1 MSNASLD
8 VKALR
13 EAVNLT
19 QPEAARRAGIS
30 LATWRR
36 AEGDLASVS
45 AKTRASV
52 ERALKGASAGRAPES
67 PAIARLVRNLNA
79 MFSGEESTLT
89 PTMAMRLGL
98 AFDSLGDDN
107 LFLVPYL
114 DGEESVSEHGV
125 GGCLPLVSLP
135 SSVILRVGGNRA
147 WLERLT
153 STFRDLG
160 RLLDHAV
167 PPVPQTLA
175 GEYALHTAIRL
186 AVDQEHDEGPG
197 DMLEMFPGLE
207 RYADRE
213 EDWDRA
219 RAGLSRL
226 PLGFPDLT
234 EDELADYLRDGRQAR
249 SRLHPYRWWEPAAAA
264 LDEWRSPSSG
274 AARWGY
280 AARQTFQF
288 LKLNRNIVDDVFE
301 ADLGRMA
308 IDAARAAITL
318 EDATGFTVRLT
329 VTSPQEPFPKR
340 DDAEYA
346 DQVAYGLFDELF
358 RTEREPGAPVEP
370 GVPEDDEHDEDW
382 LDPDDFT
389 GTDARMLDQWQH
401 ELRLEGAVPSILD
414 TEGTAIGIGW
424 ADKIAIRITTVHD

>member
-1 MSNASLD
+1 MSNSSLD

-36 AEGDLASVS
+36 AEGNLASVS
-45 AKTRASV
+45 TRTRASV
-52 ERALKGASAGRAPES
+52 ERALKGASAGRPAES
-67 PAIARLVRNLNA
+67 PAITRLIRNLNA
-79 MFSGEESTLT
+79 SFSGEESTLT

-114 DGEESVSEHGV
+114 DGETTVSEYGV
-125 GGCLPLVSLP
+125 GDCLPLVGLP
-135 SSVILRVGGNRA
+135 SAVILRIGANRA

-153 STFRDLG
+153 STFRHLG
-160 RLLDHAV
+160 RLLDAAV

-175 GEYALHTAIRL
+175 GEYALHAAISV
-186 AVDQEHDEGPG
+186 AVDQEDDEGPD
-197 DMLEMFPGLE
+197 DMLEMFPGLV
-207 RYADRE
+207 RHADRE
-213 EDWDRA
+213 GDWARA
-219 RAGLSRL
+219 QAGLSRL

-234 EDELADYLRDGRQAR
+234 EDELADYLRDGRQVR

-274 AARWGY
+274 AARWSY

-288 LKLNRNIVDDVFE
+288 LKLNSNIVDDVFE
-301 ADLGRMA
+301 ADLGRMS

-318 EDATGFTVRLT
+318 EDGTGFTVHLT
-329 VTSPQEPFPKR
+329 VTSPQEPFPKQ
-340 DDAEYA
+340 DDAGYA
-346 DQVAYGLFDELF
+346 DHVAYGLFEELF
-358 RTEREPGAPVEP
+358 RTGCEPGAPVEH
-370 GVPEDDEHDEDW
+370 GVPDDDEDW
-382 LDPDDFT
+382 LNLDDFT
-389 GTDARMLDQWQH
+389 GTDARMLAEWQR
-401 ELRLEGAVPSILD
+401 ELCLEGAVPSILD

-424 ADKIAIRITTVHD
+424 ADKIAIRFRTVHD

>member
-1 MSNASLD
+1 MSHSSLD

-19 QPEAARRAGIS
+19 QPEAARRAGVS

-36 AEGDLASVS
+36 AEGNLALVS

-52 ERALKGASAGRAPES
+52 ERALKGASAGRPAES
-67 PAIARLVRNLNA
+67 PAITRLIKNLNA
-79 MFSGEESTLT
+79 SFSGEESALT

-107 LFLVPYL
+107 IFLVPYL
-114 DGEESVSEHGV
+114 DGETSVSEYGV
-125 GGCLPLVSLP
+125 GDCLPLVGLP
-135 SSVILRVGGNRA
+135 SSVILRIGGNRA

-153 STFRDLG
+153 GTFRYLG
-160 RLLDHAV
+160 RLLDAAV

-175 GEYALHTAIRL
+175 DEYALHAAISL
-186 AVDQEHDEGPG
+186 AADQEDDEGPD
-197 DMLEMFPGLE
+197 DMLEMFPGLL
-207 RYADRE
+207 RHADRE
-213 EDWDRA
+213 GDWDRA
-219 RAGLSRL
+219 RTGLSRL
-226 PLGFPDLT
+226 PIGFPDLT
-234 EDELADYLRDGRQAR
+234 EDELADYLRDGRQVR

-274 AARWGY
+274 AVRWGY

-301 ADLGRMA
+301 ADLGHMA

-318 EDATGFTVRLT
+318 EDGTGFTVHLT

-340 DDAEYA
+340 DDADYA
-346 DQVAYGLFDELF
+346 DHVAYGLFEELF
-358 RTEREPGAPVEP
+358 RAGCEPGASVDQ
-370 GVPEDDEHDEDW
+370 GVPEDDEDW
-382 LDPDDFT
+382 LNLDDFT
-389 GTDARMLDQWQH
+389 GTDARMLAEWQR
-401 ELRLEGAVPSILD
+401 ELCLEGAVPSILD
-414 TEGTAIGIGW
+414 TKGTAIGIGW
-424 ADKIAIRITTVHD
+424 ADKIAIRFTTVHG

>member
-1 MSNASLD
+1 MSDAGLD

-36 AEGDLASVS
+36 AEGNLASVS

-52 ERALKGASAGRAPES
+52 ERALKGASAGPPAES
-67 PAIARLVRNLNA
+67 PAVTRLIKNLNA
-79 MFSGEESTLT
+79 SFSREEGALT

-107 LFLVPYL
+107 LFLIPYL
-114 DGEESVSEHGV
+114 DGETSVSECGV
-125 GGCLPLVSLP
+125 GDCPPLAGLP
-135 SSVILRVGGNRA
+135 SSVILRIGRNRA

-153 STFRDLG
+153 STFRHLG
-160 RLLDHAV
+160 RLLDAAV

-175 GEYALHTAIRL
+175 GEYALHAAISF
-186 AVDQEHDEGPG
+186 AMAEEDDEGPDG
-197 DMLEMFPGLE
+197 TLEMFPGLV

-213 EDWDRA
+213 GGWARA
-219 RAGLSRL
+219 RAKLSRL

-234 EDELADYLRDGRQAR
+234 EDELADYLRDGRQVR
-249 SRLHPYRWWEPAAAA
+249 SRLHPYRWWEPVAAA
-264 LDEWRSPSSG
+264 LNEWRSPLSG

-288 LKLNRNIVDDVFE
+288 LKLNRNIVDEVFE

-308 IDAARAAITL
+308 IDAEIATITL
-318 EDATGFTVRLT
+318 EDAAGFTVRLT

-340 DDAEYA
+340 DDAGCA
-346 DQVAYGLFDELF
+346 DHVAYGFFEELF
-358 RTEREPGAPVEP
+358 RTGREPGASAEF
-370 GVPEDDEHDEDW
+370 GLPEDDDDW
-382 LDPDDFT
+382 SNPDDFT
-389 GTDARMLDQWQH
+389 GTDARMLTEWQR
-401 ELRLEGAVPSILD
+401 ELFLEGNAPSILD

-424 ADKIAIRITTVHD
+424 GDKVAIRFTTVHD

>member
-1 MSNASLD
+1 MSNSSLD

-52 ERALKGASAGRAPES
+52 ERALKGASAGRPAES
-67 PAIARLVRNLNA
+67 PAITRLIKSLNA
-79 MFSGEESTLT
+79 SFSGEESALT

-114 DGEESVSEHGV
+114 DGETSVSEYGV
-125 GGCLPLVSLP
+125 GGCLPLAGLP
-135 SSVILRVGGNRA
+135 SSVILRIGGNRA

-153 STFRDLG
+153 STFRHLG
-160 RLLDHAV
+160 RLLDAAV

-175 GEYALHTAIRL
+175 GEYALHAAIGV
-186 AVDQEHDEGPG
+186 AADQEDDEGPD
-197 DMLEMFPGLE
+197 DMLEMFPGLV
-207 RYADRE
+207 RHADRE
-213 EDWDRA
+213 GDWDRA
-219 RAGLSRL
+219 RAGLSGL

-234 EDELADYLRDGRQAR
+234 EDELADYLRDGRQVR

-280 AARQTFQF
+280 AARQTLQF
-288 LKLNRNIVDDVFE
+288 LKLNKNIVDDVFE

-308 IDAARAAITL
+308 IDAARAVITL
-318 EDATGFTVRLT
+318 EDAAGFTVHLT

-340 DDAEYA
+340 DEAGQA
-346 DQVAYGLFDELF
+346 DHLAYGLFEELF
-358 RTEREPGAPVEP
+358 RTGCEPGASVEH
-370 GVPEDDEHDEDW
+370 GVPEDDEDW
-382 LDPDDFT
+382 PSPDDFT
-389 GTDARMLDQWQH
+389 GTDARMLAEWQR
-401 ELRLEGAVPSILD
+401 ELCLEGAVPSILD

-424 ADKIAIRITTVHD
+424 ADKMAIRFTTVHD

>member
-1 MSNASLD
+1 MSNSGLD

-52 ERALKGASAGRAPES
+52 ERALKGASAGRPAQS
-67 PAIARLVRNLNA
+67 PAITRLIRNLNA
-79 MFSGEESTLT
+79 SFSGEESSLT

-107 LFLVPYL
+107 LFLIPYL
-114 DGEESVSEHGV
+114 AGETSVSEYGV
-125 GGCLPLVSLP
+125 GDCLPLAGLP
-135 SSVILRVGGNRA
+135 SSVIIRIGGNRA

-153 STFRDLG
+153 STFRNLG
-160 RLLDHAV
+160 RMLDAAV

-175 GEYALHTAIRL
+175 EEYALHAAIRL
-186 AVDQEHDEGPG
+186 AADQEDDEGP
-197 DMLEMFPGLE
+197 DDLLEMFPGLV
-207 RYADRE
+207 RHAGRE
-213 EDWDRA
+213 GDWARA
-219 RAGLSRL
+219 RAGLSRF

-234 EDELADYLRDGRQAR
+234 EDELAGYVRDGRQVR

-264 LDEWRSPSSG
+264 LDEWQSPSSE

-288 LKLNRNIVDDVFE
+288 LKLNRGIVDGVFE

-308 IDAARAAITL
+308 IDAARAVITL
-318 EDATGFTVRLT
+318 EDASGFTVHLT
-329 VTSPQEPFPKR
+329 LTSPQEPFPER
-340 DDAEYA
+340 DEAGQA
-346 DQVAYGLFDELF
+346 DQVAYGLFEELF
-358 RTEREPGAPVEP
+358 RTGREPGASVERE
-370 GVPEDDEHDEDW
+370 VPEEDDDW
-382 LDPDDFT
+382 LNPDDFT
-389 GTDARMLDQWQH
+389 GTEAGMLAEWQR
-401 ELRLEGAVPSILD
+401 ELGLEGATPSILN

-424 ADKIAIRITTVHD
+424 ADKIAIRITTVDD

>member
-1 MSNASLD
+1 VSNSSLD
-8 VKALR
+8 ARALR
-13 EAVNLT
+13 EAMNLT

-36 AEGDLASVS
+36 AEGNLESVS

-52 ERALKGASAGRAPES
+52 ERVLKGASAGRPAES
-67 PAIARLVRNLNA
+67 PAITRLIRNLNA
-79 MFSGEESTLT
+79 SFSGEESALT
-89 PTMAMRLGL
+89 PTMAMRLSL
-98 AFDSLGDDN
+98 AFDSLGDDD

-114 DGEESVSEHGV
+114 DGEASVSEYGV
-125 GGCLPLVSLP
+125 GDCLPLVGLP
-135 SSVILRVGGNRA
+135 SSVILRIGGNRA

-167 PPVPQTLA
+167 PPIPQTLA
-175 GEYALHTAIRL
+175 GEYALHAAISV
-186 AVDQEHDEGPG
+186 AADQEDDEGP
-197 DMLEMFPGLE
+197 DAMLDMFPGLV
-207 RYADRE
+207 RHADWE
-213 EDWDRA
+213 GDWDRA
-219 RAGLSRL
+219 RAGLSGL

-234 EDELADYLRDGRQAR
+234 EDELADYLRDGRQVR
-249 SRLHPYRWWEPAAAA
+249 SRLHPYRWWEPTAAA

-274 AARWGY
+274 AARWAY

-308 IDAARAAITL
+308 IDAARATITL
-318 EDATGFTVRLT
+318 EDRTGFTVHLT

-346 DQVAYGLFDELF
+346 DHVAYGVFEELF
-358 RTEREPGAPVEP
+358 RTGCEPGASAEH
-370 GVPEDDEHDEDW
+370 GVPRNDEDP
-382 LDPDDFT
+382 LDQDDFT
-389 GTDARMLDQWQH
+389 GTDARMLAEWQH
-401 ELRLEGAVPSILD
+401 ELRLEGVVPSILD
-414 TEGTAIGIGW
+414 TEGTAIGIVWG
-424 ADKIAIRITTVHD
+424 DKIAIRITTVHH